1 MLDIKRLHPSVGAE
15 ITGLDL
21 SAPMDE
27 ETAAALRSALWTNKV
42 IAVRDQTPS
51 PEALIAFARAFGP
64 LEPFFIGDYNLE
76 GHPEIYVLSNV
87 RKDGRPIGRDGAGT
101 HWHSDSTFTERP
113 SAVTVLYAQQTPA
126 RGGDTLFVDTAEAYG
141 RLDNETKAR
150 LEGAQAIHRY
160 QKKEFV
166 FTADRWTSEEEAAE
180 IDALKSAREAED
192 KLAPLS
198 PTAKKSNTVPD
209 RLHPVVRTHPVT
221 GEKALYLND
230 EMTVG
235 IEGWAENDGRA
246 MLSHLCEVA
255 TDPDHVLRYKWRPGD
270 LVAWDNAAVVHAAT
284 FTPPD
289 EGRVMYRLT
298 VEGTV
303 PV

>member
-1 MLDIKRLHPSVGAE
+1 MIDVKPLHPSIGAE
-15 ITGLDL
+15 ITGVDL
-21 SAPMDE
+21 AVPMDDD
-27 ETAAALRSALWTNKV
+27 TAAALRSALWKYKV
-42 IAVRDQTPS
+42 IAVRDQSPTPD
-51 PEALIAFARAFGP
+51 ALIGFAKAFGP

-87 RKDGRPIGRDGAGT
+87 RRDGRPIGRDGAGT

-113 SAVTVLYAQQTPA
+113 SAVTVLFAEETPA
-126 RGGDTLFVDTAEAYG
+126 RGGDTLFVDTAGAYA
-141 RLDNETKAR
+141 RLDAATKSR
-150 LEGAQAIHRY
+150 LEGAKAIHRY

-166 FTADRWTSEEEAAE
+166 FTADRWTSEEEASE
-180 IDALKSAREAED
+180 IDALKAARAEED
-192 KLAPLS
+192 RLAPPS

-209 RLHPVVRTHPVT
+209 RLHPLVRTHPVT

-235 IEGWAENDGRA
+235 IEGWPEAEGQS
-246 MLSHLCEVA
+246 MLSRLCEEA
-255 TDPDHVLRYKWRPGD
+255 TDPAHILRCKWRKGD
-270 LVAWDNAAVVHAAT
+270 IVAWDNAAVIHAAT
-284 FTPPD
+284 FTPPEED
-289 EGRVMYRLT
+289 RVMYRLT